1 MGPRKDYK
9 GMLPWASHA
18 TMPRDFV
25 GHAADAR
32 RTTLH
37 HHARLRD
44 QMRTPV
50 AFISAPDPL
59 KSRYLAP
66 LATLADIAQS
76 ADATELK
83 RILPGAEVILIGLLH
98 EERVLAEVWPHA
110 RNVRWVHTL
119 SAGVEGIL
127 FPGLLR
133 SEALL
138 TNSRGVFK
146 RPLAE
151 FALLGMLM
159 HFRKVRTLLGQQR
172 EHRWAGI
179 DVQMLRDKVMAVV
192 GFGEIGRECALL
204 GHALGMKILAL
215 RRRENRS
222 SGDALVERVYGM
234 NELHSMVAAAD
245 VVVCAAPLT
254 AESRHLVSAAAF
266 AAMKPGVFIVNVGR
280 GPVIDEAA
288 LVAALR
294 ERRVAGAALD
304 VFEREPLPQDSP
316 LWDMDNVFVSPH
328 TADHTVA
335 PDSLQLTIDCFIRNF
350 HHYRNGEPLENIV
363 DKQAGY

>member
-1 MGPRKDYK
+1 
-9 GMLPWASHA
+9 
-18 TMPRDFV
+18 
-25 GHAADAR
+25 
-32 RTTLH
+32 
-37 HHARLRD
+37 
-44 QMRTPV
+44 MRTPV
-50 AFISAPDPL
+50 AFISAPEAL
-59 KSRYLAP
+59 KSRYLEP
-66 LATLADIAQS
+66 LAAFADITQS
-76 ADATELK
+76 ADASELK
-83 RILPGAEVILIGLLH
+83 RILPGSEVILIGLLH
-98 EERVLAEVWPHA
+98 EERVLADVWPLA
-110 RNVRWVHTL
+110 QNARWVHTL

-127 FPGLLR
+127 FPEMIR
-133 SEALL
+133 SPVLL

-159 HFRKVRTLLGQQR
+159 HFRKVRTLLQQQSA
-172 EHRWAGI
+172 HRWAGV

-204 GHALGMKILAL
+204 GHALGMRILAL
-215 RRRENRS
+215 RKNSDRS
-222 SGDALVERVYGM
+222 NADPLVERVYATQ
-234 NELHSMVAAAD
+234 ELHSMLAVAD

-254 AESRHLVSAAAF
+254 AQTRHLISVAEFAAA
-266 AAMKPGVFIVNVGR
+266 KPGVFIVNVGR

-294 ERRVAGAALD
+294 ARRVAGAALD
-304 VFEREPLPQDSP
+304 VFEREPLPEDSP
-316 LWDMDNVFVSPH
+316 LWGMDNVFISPH

-350 HHYRNGEPLENIV
+350 HRYRNGEPLENIV